1 VDIAEDQLAERLGEA
16 LRARQIIA
24 EALGVIMER
33 EGIDEDSCLHAV
45 TRALTELEPPA
56 SRAGR
61 RRRGFHQADPQRTR
75 TRSR

>member
-33 EGIDEDSCLHAV
+33 EGIDEDS
-45 TRALTELEPPA
+45 
-56 SRAGR
+56 
-61 RRRGFHQADPQRTR
+61 
-75 TRSR
+75 